1 MKNMDEIMK
10 KFEELK
16 GIIDEKT
23 KKHYKDSKEE
33 MKKNINKLI
42 DESEELIWCV
52 TDKGVVAGGTSY
64 DMLTAI
70 AIGLAKMSKDKNIP
84 KKMVIQMIEAG
95 FETEEEDE
103 EEKEGEDIFDK
114 IKEMIE
120 EW

>member
-16 GIIDEKT
+16 EMIDEKS
-23 KKHYKDSKEE
+23 KKHYKDKKEE
-33 MKKNINKLI
+33 IKKGINKII
-42 DESEELIWCV
+42 DESEKLIWCV
-52 TDKGVVAGGTSY
+52 TDKGVVAGGTAY

-70 AIGLAKMSKDKNIP
+70 AIGLAKMSRDENIP
-84 KKMVIQMIEAG
+84 RKMVIQMIEAA
-95 FETEEEDE
+95 FEVQDEEEG
-103 EEKEGEDIFDK
+103 EKEGEDIFDK